1 MNLQSK
7 LNKDTKLKKEESS
20 YKTIYLKKSLIRKVE
35 QLADQYGLSFS
46 NVVSSMV
53 ESSLEELEAENS
65 SEKDEQ

>member
-7 LNKDTKLKKEESS
+7 LNKATKLKKEESS

-35 QLADQYGLSFS
+35 QLEDQYGLSFS

>member
-7 LNKDTKLKKEESS
+7 LNTATKLKKEESS

>member
-7 LNKDTKLKKEESS
+7 LNKATKLKKEESS
-20 YKTIYLKKSLIRKVE
+20 YKTTYLKKSLIRKVE